1 MDDYIPPETYTLE
14 LNDTT
19 AKLQTFHSCS
29 AADCDGDKYTY
40 NLNLTEEEKTKTYE
54 IITKAKTKCK

>member
-1 MDDYIPPETYTLE
+1 MDDYISPETYTLE

-19 AKLQTFHSCS
+19 AKLETFHSCS

-40 NLNLTEEEKTKTYE
+40 NLNLTEEEKQKYM
-54 IITKAKTKCK
+54 K